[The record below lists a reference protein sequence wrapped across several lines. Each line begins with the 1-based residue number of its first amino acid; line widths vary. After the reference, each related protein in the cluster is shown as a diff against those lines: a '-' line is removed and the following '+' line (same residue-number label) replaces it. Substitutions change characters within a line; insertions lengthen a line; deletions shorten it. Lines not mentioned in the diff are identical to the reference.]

1 MRERLV
7 PEKYVKLV
15 QDMYTGC
22 RTKVRTVAG
31 ESSKFNVEVG
41 LHQGSVL
48 SPYLFLVLMDVLTER
63 VRKEAPESMLFADDI
78 VLCGDKDVG
87 MTEYLESW
95 RKALEERGM
104 RVSRLKTQFM
114 EFSFEQNAQGN
125 RPQVQIIGEKVER
138 VTHFKYLGT
147 SIEEEGGMGTEIAKR
162 VGAGWMNWTGRN
174 AVECCVTRG
183 CR

>member
-22 RTKVRTVAG
+22 RKKVRTVAG
-31 ESSKFNVEVG
+31 ESSKYNVEVG

-48 SPYLFLVLMDVLTER
+48 SPYLFLILMDMLTER

-78 VLCGDKDVG
+78 VLCGDKDVD

-104 RVSRLKTQFM
+104 RVSRPKTQFM
-114 EFSFEQNAQGN
+114 EFFLSDRTPKE
-125 RPQVQIIGEKVER
+125 
-138 VTHFKYLGT
+138 TDHKYRFLVRKLKGSLT
-147 SIEEEGGMGTEIAKR
+147 SS
-162 VGAGWMNWTGRN
+162 NWDEHRRGR
-174 AVECCVTRG
+174 RDG
-183 CR
+183 D

>member
-41 LHQGSVL
+41 LHQGSAL
-48 SPYLFLVLMDVLTER
+48 SPYLFLILMDVLTER

-78 VLCGDKDVG
+78 VLCGDKDVD

-104 RVSRLKTQFM
+104 RVM
-114 EFSFEQNAQGN
+114 EFCFE
-125 RPQVQIIGEKVER
+125 RSVRKE
-138 VTHFKYLGT
+138 TDHKYRFLVRKLKGSLT
-147 SIEEEGGMGTEIAKR
+147 SSA
-162 VGAGWMNWTGRN
+162 WGR
-174 AVECCVTRG
+174 A
-183 CR
+183 